1 MNPILSAIKKFF
13 ESKFNIYL
21 VIALIIMGAFAFIFT
36 SEPKISQDDGFSVIF
51 FYLPACPHCTEQKP
65 IFNELKEEMK
75 DVNFYSY
82 DASSKEGSALFYRL
96 AAESGLDK
104 SGLAVPTIFVEK
116 HPLIGVHSKEQI
128 KETIHECRE
137 KCIANGS
144 HHVMSQEVKS
154 SFKDFELPFIGRTD
168 LTAFS
173 IPVLA
178 IVLGLIDGFNPCAM
192 WVLVYLIGLLIGI
205 KDRKKIWVI
214 IGSFVLASGV
224 LYFLFMTAWINLFL
238 FIGYIR
244 ILTILIGLVALGGG
258 IIHLKEYFTTKGDL
272 ACEVGDEQSHEK
284 TMTKIRKIISQPLS
298 IAIILSIIGLAFVVN
313 SVEFVCSSAIP
324 AVFTQIL
331 AISGL
336 STLQH
341 YAYIGLYTL
350 FFMLDDLVIFSMAAF
365 AIGSSL
371 GEKYAK
377 YCRLLGGVILTILGI
392 ILVFAP
398 HLLR

>member
-1 MNPILSAIKKFF
+1 MNPALSHIKKFF
-13 ESKFNIYL
+13 KSKFNIYL
-21 VIALIIMGAFAFIFT
+21 VIALVLIGAFALVFT
-36 SEPKISQDDGFSVIF
+36 SEQKISQDDGFSVIF
-51 FYLPACPHCTEQKP
+51 FYLPSCPHCTDQKP
-65 IFNELKEEMK
+65 IFNDLKEEMK

-82 DASSKEGSALFYRL
+82 DASSQEGSALFYRL

-104 SGLAVPTIFVEK
+104 SRLAVPTIFVEK
-116 HPLIGVHSKEQI
+116 HPLVGVHSKEQI
-128 KETIHECRE
+128 KEVIHECRE
-137 KCIANGS
+137 NCIADGG

-154 SFKDFELPFIGRTD
+154 GFKDFELPFIGRTD
-168 LTAFS
+168 LTSFS

-214 IGSFVLASGV
+214 VGSFVLASGI

-258 IIHLKEYFTTKGDL
+258 IIHLKEYFTTKDNL
-272 ACEVGDEQSHEK
+272 NCEVGDEQSHEK
-284 TMTKIRKIISQPLS
+284 TMTKIQKVISQPLS
-298 IAIILSIIGLAFVVN
+298 AAIIFSIIGLAFVVN

-331 AISGL
+331 AISGI

-341 YAYIGLYTL
+341 YLYIGLYTL

-377 YCRLLGGVILTILGI
+377 YCRLIGGVILTILGF